1 MDIGSAESGGDTGDW
16 VDKGKAPVHLQILSE
31 EEIKTR
37 ASEET
42 STNKYVPGCLSQ
54 KTKNAKSYTHC
65 SVW

>member
-1 MDIGSAESGGDTGDW
+1 MDIGSAESGGDTGE
-16 VDKGKAPVHLQILSE
+16 VDKGKAQEHLQILSE

-54 KTKNAKSYTHC
+54 KTENAKSYTHC
-65 SVW
+65 SIW

>member
-1 MDIGSAESGGDTGDW
+1 MEIGSAESSGDTGE
-16 VDKGKAPVHLQILSE
+16 VDKGKAEEQLQILSQ

-37 ASEET
+37 ASEKT

-54 KTKNAKSYTHC
+54 KTENAKSNTHC